1 MEGGGTVNSD
11 IRLAIG
17 FWDHPKIVKLERRTG
32 VEGVKSL
39 LILWQWVAQCKPNG
53 YLYGMDMDDVEIASR
68 WHGGVG
74 ELCKNLVDLR
84 LLDVLE
90 GGIGFKV
97 HDWEIHNPW
106 ASEAQKREDE
116 ARLASLKRWNRK
128 VYEELVSQGLTSI
141 TKEDYLRV
149 KNGLPMGTHRDP
161 NGVPNAPSPSPSPS
175 PVPSPVPSPEKNI
188 KHNSQQPQPECPHQ
202 KIIELYGEVLPM
214 LPQPK
219 TWTTVRQK
227 YLRSRWN
234 ESNDRKNLEWWRYF
248 FMIVKDSPF
257 LMGHNDRGWT
267 ADLEWLVR
275 PTNFAK
281 VLDGKYLEKRKTVG
295 IEDLD
300 PDDIIE
306 GMFSSVRD
314 DDRFD
319 AITVEGSVVT

>member
-53 YLYGMDMDDVEIASR
+53 YLYGMDMDDVEIVSR

-74 ELCKNLVDLR
+74 EFCKNLVDLR

-175 PVPSPVPSPEKNI
+175 PYKEKVLTNVSTKKKNFIPPSLREVEAYVAERGNKI
-188 KHNSQQPQPECPHQ
+188 NSQ
-202 KIIELYGEVLPM
+202 KFIDYYTSNGWMVGRNKMRDWKAAIRN
-214 LPQPK
+214 
-219 TWTTVRQK
+219 W
-227 YLRSRWN
+227 
-234 ESNDRKNLEWWRYF
+234 ESNKSFSTGGSNGAPP
-248 FMIVKDSPF
+248 KQ
-257 LMGHNDRGWT
+257 T
-267 ADLEWLVR
+267 
-275 PTNFAK
+275 
-281 VLDGKYLEKRKTVG
+281 KREAYKAAV
-295 IEDLD
+295 
-300 PDDIIE
+300 IE
-306 GMFSSVRD
+306 GVSFLKEMETEYS
-314 DDRFD
+314 
-319 AITVEGSVVT
+319 EKGSQS